1 MWAPVELSG
10 QSGNYV
16 SIESNKAGYVNN
28 ISNNQLNSE
37 AKQTSENAPKMGN
50 ALIWGNANRLFF
62 KTKNNRSENIGL
74 VSWCDSDISAGGGT
88 KKGRMKSRQTVA
100 KRYVS
105 YFFVSPNY
113 TPEFDGFKYQAA
125 GLPAVA

>member
-1 MWAPVELSG
+1 MVLRNENTLNAA
-10 QSGNYV
+10 
-16 SIESNKAGYVNN
+16 KAAMAYAA
-28 ISNNQLNSE
+28 SE
-37 AKQTSENAPKMGN
+37 KPRALDSRSLTDAKG
-50 ALIWGNANRLFF
+50 LFS

-105 YFFVSPNY
+105 YFFVSFNY
-113 TPEFDGFKYQAA
+113 TPEFIGFKYQAA